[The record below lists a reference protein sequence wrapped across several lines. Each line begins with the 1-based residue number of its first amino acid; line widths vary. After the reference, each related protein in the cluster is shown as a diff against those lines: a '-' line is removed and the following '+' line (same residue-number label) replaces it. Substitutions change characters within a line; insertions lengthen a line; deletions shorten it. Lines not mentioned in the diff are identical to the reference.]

1 MKRVTIM
8 RGIPGSGKSTWAA
21 KFKAG
26 AKVVSADHYHMVDGK
41 YVFKKENAGKAHD
54 SCLRQF
60 INATMDSGV
69 HEIVVDNTNVK
80 VFEIAPYYRLA
91 EALGF
96 EVEIV
101 WILCPPDVGVQRTE
115 HAVPIET
122 VTAMANGFEPLPPW
136 WKQTILTWR

>member
-8 RGIPGSGKSTWAA
+8 RGIPGSGKSTYA
-21 KFKAG
+21 KQTG
-26 AKVVSADHYHMVDGK
+26 GYVVSADRYHIINGV
-41 YVFKKENAGKAHD
+41 YIFKKENAAAAHNY
-54 SCLRQF
+54 CLRQF
-60 INATMDSGV
+60 LGLLEDGCE
-69 HEIVVDNTNVK
+69 HIVVDNTNVK

-101 WILCPPDVGVQRTE
+101 YILCPPDVGVQRTE